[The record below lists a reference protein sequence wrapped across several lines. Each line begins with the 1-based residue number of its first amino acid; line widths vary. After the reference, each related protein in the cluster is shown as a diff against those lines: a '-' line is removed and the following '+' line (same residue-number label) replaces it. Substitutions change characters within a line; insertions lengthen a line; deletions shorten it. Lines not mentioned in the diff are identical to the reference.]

1 MTGVVL
7 VMLAGLLLGL
17 VARLLPADKGW
28 GKDND

>member
-1 MTGVVL
+1 MVVIL

-17 VARLLPADKGW
+17 VARFFPDDKGW

>member
-1 MTGVVL
+1 MMGVVL

-17 VARLLPADKGW
+17 VARFFPADKGW